1 METPFGLDDL
11 SAGETL
17 ADLVG
22 RYAGPVFAEHLGD
35 RIRSRLDRH
44 PADGPAGPDAGLSA
58 LAAALANCPRVCEN
72 LETRSLLLSLV
83 RRGNLDDPTGLR
95 LLRVLTEWGKDPE
108 VWALVSQMKD
118 RPFDSFVMRR
128 IPAEDLIDAID
139 DALATSIAAPENR
152 PAALAL
158 LMNVSAD
165 PWVRTEIA
173 RILIKSFVGGRDLV
187 RALINYLTERP
198 DEWWTSRLI
207 DQLRK
212 DPDARTV
219 ALRHLGGGAEVPPW
233 NRLTDTRAGS
243 QVVGRGNNPVREATN
258 PIPPRTDFRSR
269 FESRR
274 EQALVDVDARRGE
287 LEIFARS
294 GKHDSERSIA
304 LLVLIPS
311 VSLDVSV
318 REFFLRLLT
327 ERVEEPPVVGVVC
340 TGLATL
346 VSGHADIRQA
356 VLAVLREADHR
367 GELWFWKN
375 GLARALAWQ
384 TDTLDDDILRQAVLA
399 FLPHCRNDWFSHELT
414 FVARPLA
421 RAFRHPDVVRA
432 CLVELRK
439 GSSDPAEYKE
449 LAEELA
455 KPIAAVAGHPQI
467 RKYLLEYIFD
477 TPESDGTP
485 AIRCGPFSDLL
496 VSVAVSDPDFCAEMA
511 ARLFRAITEGH
522 PVVPQELLA
531 LDYSPGLDV

>member
-1 METPFGLDDL
+1 M
-11 SAGETL
+11 
-17 ADLVG
+17 
-22 RYAGPVFAEHLGD
+22 
-35 RIRSRLDRH
+35 
-44 PADGPAGPDAGLSA
+44 
-58 LAAALANCPRVCEN
+58 
-72 LETRSLLLSLV
+72 
-83 RRGNLDDPTGLR
+83 
-95 LLRVLTEWGKDPE
+95 
-108 VWALVSQMKD
+108 
-118 RPFDSFVMRR
+118 
-128 IPAEDLIDAID
+128 
-139 DALATSIAAPENR
+139 
-152 PAALAL
+152 
-158 LMNVSAD
+158 
-165 PWVRTEIA
+165 
-173 RILIKSFVGGRDLV
+173 
-187 RALINYLTERP
+187 
-198 DEWWTSRLI
+198 
-207 DQLRK
+207 
-212 DPDARTV
+212 
-219 ALRHLGGGAEVPPW
+219 
-233 NRLTDTRAGS
+233 
-243 QVVGRGNNPVREATN
+243 REATN